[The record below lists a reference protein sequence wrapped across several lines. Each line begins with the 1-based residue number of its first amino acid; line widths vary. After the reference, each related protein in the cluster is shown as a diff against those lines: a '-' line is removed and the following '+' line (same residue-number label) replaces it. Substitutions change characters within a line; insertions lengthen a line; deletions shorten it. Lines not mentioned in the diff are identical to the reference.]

1 VTGAERRNAGKAC
14 PEHSEGAER
23 WGTVCEEPVAG
34 APPRFELARW
44 RDELG
49 LTAGITGRG
58 SDGAGGFDFGLWSET
73 PVGEVMRRWRLFR
86 AAMSGFSTV
95 ALGNQV
101 HGTQVRT
108 IAAAGGW
115 LQVEGVDGWVTT
127 SPGVLLTVTVAD
139 CIPVY
144 LAVPGRGIALLHAGW
159 RGTAGGILARGV
171 EALVAATGAGP
182 ADLIMHCGVGICGD
196 CYEVGSEV
204 VRGCG
209 RAAPGAGPWHLDLRE
224 VLADQAAALG
234 IRSVTRSTRCSAH
247 ERPTFYSHRASR
259 GADGRM
265 VGYLGTPEGGTHERV
280 SIDSRGK
287 PQ

>member
-1 VTGAERRNAGKAC
+1 VTGAERQ
-14 PEHSEGAER
+14 GAVR
-23 WGTVCEEPVAG
+23 EEPVAG
-34 APPRFELARW
+34 MPPRFELARW

-58 SDGAGGFDFGLWSET
+58 SDGAEGFDFGLWSEAS
-73 PVGEVMRRWRLFR
+73 VGEVMRRWRLFR
-86 AAMSGFSTV
+86 AAMPGFSTV

-101 HGTQVRT
+101 HGTEVRT
-108 IAAAGGW
+108 VAAAGGW
-115 LQVEGVDGWVTT
+115 LQAEGVDGWVTT

-171 EALVAATGAGP
+171 GALVTAAGAR
-182 ADLIMHCGVGICGD
+182 AANVIMHCGVGICGD

-204 VRGCG
+204 VTGCG
-209 RAAPGAGPWHLDLRE
+209 RTASGAGPWHLDLRE
-224 VLADQAAALG
+224 ILADQAAALG
-234 IRSVTRSTRCSAH
+234 IRSVTRSPRCSAH

-265 VGYLGTPEGGTHERV
+265 VAYLGIPEAGTEERV
-280 SIDSRGK
+280 SIDSRGQ

>member
-1 VTGAERRNAGKAC
+1 VTAAGRRDSGTAGAAN
-14 PEHSEGAER
+14 
-23 WGTVCEEPVAG
+23 TLTEEPVAG
-34 APPRFELARW
+34 EPPRLELARW

-49 LTAGITGRG
+49 LVAGITGRG
-58 SDGAGGFDFGLWSET
+58 HDAGPGFDLGLWSEA

-86 AAMSGFSTV
+86 AAVPGFSTV
-95 ALGNQV
+95 VLGNQV
-101 HGTQVRT
+101 HGTEVRRVGPN
-108 IAAAGGW
+108 GGW

-127 SPGVLLTVTVAD
+127 SPGVLLTVTIAD

-144 LAVPGRGIALLHAGW
+144 LAIPGRGIAMLHAGW
-159 RGTAGGILARGV
+159 RGIAGGILAQGV
-171 EALVAATGAGP
+171 SALTAATKANVP
-182 ADLIMHCGVGICGD
+182 QIVMHCGVGICGM

-204 VRGCG
+204 MTGCG
-209 RAAPGAGPWHLDLRE
+209 RPAEGAGPWQLDLRE
-224 VLADQAAALG
+224 VLADQASALG
-234 IRSVTRSTRCSAH
+234 IATVTRSPHCSAH

-265 VGYLGTPEGGTHERV
+265 VAYFGIPEGGRPERV

>member
-1 VTGAERRNAGKAC
+1 VKAAGAA
-14 PEHSEGAER
+14 S
-23 WGTVCEEPVAG
+23 TLTEEPVAG
-34 APPRFELARW
+34 EPPRLELARW

-49 LTAGITGRG
+49 LVAGITGRG
-58 SDGAGGFDFGLWSET
+58 REAGPGFDLGLWSEA

-86 AAMSGFSTV
+86 AAMPGFSTV
-95 ALGNQV
+95 VLGNQV
-101 HGTQVRT
+101 HGTEVRT
-108 IAAAGGW
+108 VGVSGGW
-115 LQVEGVDGWVTT
+115 LQVEGVDGWVTM

-159 RGTAGGILARGV
+159 RGTAGGIMTRGV
-171 EALVAATGAGP
+171 AALTAAVM
-182 ADLIMHCGVGICGD
+182 ADATDIVMHCGVGICGQ

-204 VRGCG
+204 VTGCG
-209 RAAPGAGPWHLDLRE
+209 RTAEGAGPWHLDLRE

-234 IRSVTRSTRCSAH
+234 VGTVTRSTRCSAH
-247 ERPTFYSHRASR
+247 ERPTFHSHRASR

-265 VGYLGTPEGGTHERV
+265 VAYLGIPEGGTHERV